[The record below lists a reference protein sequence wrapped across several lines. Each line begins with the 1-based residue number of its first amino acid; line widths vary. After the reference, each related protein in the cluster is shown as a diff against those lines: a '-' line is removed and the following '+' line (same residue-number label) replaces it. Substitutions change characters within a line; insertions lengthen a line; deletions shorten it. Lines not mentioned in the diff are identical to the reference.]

1 MSPQRLQGKT
11 AIVTGG
17 GRGIGREIAL
27 RLAAEKANVVLSAR
41 TRAEIEAVAGE
52 IRASGGAALAVTA
65 DVGYGK
71 EVNSLFLQAV
81 ATFGKVD
88 ILVNNAGA
96 YPIGAVADFPEDAW
110 DAAMRVNLKSFYI
123 CSRAALT
130 TGKML
135 ERRSGHII
143 NIASI
148 MIRREAP
155 NLAIHASFKHG
166 VLGFSESLRREVS
179 PAGIRVSLVCPGPVD
194 TALLRSAEAQEMVQR
209 RERWILPGDVAD
221 LVLHVATLPENI
233 NISEVH
239 IMGT

>member
-1 MSPQRLQGKT
+1 MGLDGLKEKV

-27 RLAAEKANVVLSAR
+27 RLAAEKATVVLSAR

-52 IRASGGAALAVTA
+52 IRASGGVALAAPA

-71 EVNSLFLQAV
+71 EVDALFRQAV
-81 ATFGKVD
+81 STFGKVD

-96 YPIGAVADFPEDAW
+96 YPIGPVADFLEDAW
-110 DAAMRVNLKSFYI
+110 DAAMRVNLKSFYL

-130 TGKML
+130 IGKML

-148 MIRREAP
+148 MVRREAP
-155 NLAIHASFKHG
+155 NLAVHASFKHG

-179 PAGIRVSLVCPGPVD
+179 PAGVRVSLVCPGPVD
-194 TALLRSAEAQEMVQR
+194 TALLRSAEAREMVQR